1 MERKI
6 LFCQKKLAFLF
17 PLSIFIMIFDRL
29 KVYPTVNMSMYRV
42 LQIPILVV
50 IVIFLLGQKK
60 LKFNLYN
67 STSILLFGFLLS
79 ILISTLTAVYQE
91 PSLIEARR
99 IIELIILSYIMFFF
113 IKNQWDERNW
123 ITLARIMMIT
133 GFISGLSIFTDF
145 FGWTNFYILYSDKI
159 SFLRPFGILGA
170 SNYAAGKLGIFLPF
184 AFFCIVNY
192 RQSKNYFQHS
202 LSIIF
207 TFSIMI
213 AIFFTGSRMGGV
225 IAVSSL
231 LLFLIKEVKKL
242 LRPKVTFIIIV
253 IIVIILIIIFI
264 NLTIPIKIDIP
275 NINYTINSY
284 KSLVY
289 FITTGEEILGR
300 NSLST
305 RSDMIR
311 AGLNIFMDYPIFG
324 VGIGNY
330 KFVAPRYIFIRQIYY
345 SHNTV
350 VTILSEL
357 GIVGFL
363 FFIFIYFK
371 IINNI
376 YYFYKNSI
384 FISSFY
390 FYLGLSF
397 VNFLI
402 MSFFLHNVTDKYFWG
417 MFIPISMLLDY
428 WRINR
433 KDSEKKKDNLIN
445 E

>member
-6 LFCQKKLAFLF
+6 SFFQKKLAFLF

-29 KVYPTVNMSMYRV
+29 KVYPTVNISMYAV
-42 LQIPILVV
+42 LKISIIIVV
-50 IVIFLLGQKK
+50 VIFLLGKRK
-60 LKFNLYN
+60 IKFNLHN
-67 STSILLFGFLLS
+67 PMFVLVFAFMLCT
-79 ILISTLTAVYQE
+79 LISTLFSIYQK
-91 PSLIEARR
+91 LAIIEFRR
-99 IIELIILSYIMFFF
+99 IIELVILAFVMFIF
-113 IKNQWDERNW
+113 IKNIWHERDW
-123 ITLARIMMIT
+123 ILFSKAMMIT
-133 GFISGLSIFTDF
+133 GFISGLSIFTDL

-253 IIVIILIIIFI
+253 IILIIIFI

-345 SHNTV
+345 SHNTFI
-350 VTILSEL
+350 TILSEL

-363 FFIFIYFK
+363 FFIFICFK

-433 KDSEKKKDNLIN
+433 KDSEKKKDNLIY